1 MRLNEQHQ
9 LISQGLRW
17 QATPYVPFSAVATIP
32 ALFLPSSRQKCQ
44 EDATAFVRT
53 SQAKSSPN
61 RKKISSNTAPT
72 APTLSIRLISA
83 ARNSQSA
90 ILSACQS
97 AVFSNRLT
105 ISPPKTMLYFAPND
119 VSFALKRRFVSPQ
132 TLRRYCSHFGK
143 KVILLAVFFASK
155 EKKHLSHRTDYI
167 LFCVYLHTNRY
178 ITYGKKIIPK

>member
-17 QATPYVPFSAVATIP
+17 QATPYVPFLAVATIL
-32 ALFLPSSRQKCQ
+32 ALFLSSSRQECQ

-72 APTLSIRLISA
+72 APTLSTRFISA
-83 ARNSQSA
+83 AKNSQSA
-90 ILSACQS
+90 ILS

-105 ISPPKTMLYFAPND
+105 ISPPKRCFISLQTMYRLGSD
-119 VSFALKRRFVSPQ
+119 VALFLLKRYDVIVLISARKLSFLSFF
-132 TLRRYCSHFGK
+132 SHLMK
-143 KVILLAVFFASK
+143 KTKS
-155 EKKHLSHRTDYI
+155 SHRLYPFLCI
-167 LFCVYLHTNRY
+167 FAH
-178 ITYGKKIIPK
+178 K

>member
-17 QATPYVPFSAVATIP
+17 QATPYVPFSAVATMP
-32 ALFLPSSRQKCQ
+32 ALFLPSSRQECQ

-61 RKKISSNTAPT
+61 RKKISSNIAPT
-72 APTLSIRLISA
+72 AQTLSTRFISA

-90 ILSACQS
+90 ILSACLS

-119 VSFALKRRFVSPQ
+119 VSFTLKRYDVIVLISARKLSFLPFF
-132 TLRRYCSHFGK
+132 SHLIK
-143 KVILLAVFFASK
+143 KY
-155 EKKHLSHRTDYI
+155 LSHRTDYI